1 MGLFKEAI
9 NLKINWNRMDK
20 SYQFSFE
27 KLEVWQLSRAL
38 VKEVYLL
45 TSKFPDTEKFGL
57 VSQIRRSSI
66 SVSSNLAEGSS
77 RQTAKDQA
85 HFSTIAYSSLI
96 ETLNHLIISEDLGYL
111 SSENLI
117 TLKKSVSVI
126 SVKINNLRIAQLAR
140 IK

>member
-1 MGLFKEAI
+1 ME
-9 NLKINWNRMDK
+9 K

-27 KLEVWQLSRAL
+27 KLEVWQLTRAL

-96 ETLNHLIISEDLGYL
+96 ETLNHLIISEDLGYF

-117 TLKKSVSVI
+117 TLKQSVSVI

>member
-1 MGLFKEAI
+1 
-9 NLKINWNRMDK
+9 MDK

-57 VSQIRRSSI
+57 VSQIRRCSI

>member
-1 MGLFKEAI
+1 
-9 NLKINWNRMDK
+9 MDK